1 MRIVCYY
8 TNWSVYRPGQAKF
21 SPQNINPYLCTHLV
35 YAFGGF
41 TKENTLKPFDK
52 YQDIEKGKYIF
63 LRHEK
68 KLANTHYDIHHQ
80 DNIVEFLGVSL
91 YIVIFNIGSKAAGN
105 FLQT

>member
-1 MRIVCYY
+1 MISTGICRWLFLLISLSTWTKLIDSKEMRIVCYY

-52 YQDIEKGKYIF
+52 YQDIEKG
-63 LRHEK
+63 
-68 KLANTHYDIHHQ
+68 
-80 DNIVEFLGVSL
+80 EFRILL
-91 YIVIFNIGSKAAGN
+91 
-105 FLQT
+105 LT